1 MGANRESFLRSIS
14 SQRRYRE
21 VNLPQQGVSVRIQ
34 SLTERDRSRYE
45 LFSTAADG
53 RYDRILNMSARRFLI
68 ALCLVDDDGKR
79 LMGDSDEELIQLA
92 DMDAGDAGIL
102 FDACRKHCGLDAE
115 EAPGESMPLGASGGA
130 CCTGS
135 RPCAGNGTSIAKAD

>member
-1 MGANRESFLRSIS
+1 MGANRESFLRSIT

-45 LFSTAADG
+45 LFSTAPDG

-79 LMGDSDEELIQLA
+79 LMGDSDEELMQLA

-102 FDACRKHCGLDAE
+102 FTACRSHCGLDAE
-115 EAPGESMPLGASGGA
+115 ESPGESKPPGASGGE

-135 RPCAGNGTSIAKAD
+135 QQCAASGTSSAKAD